1 MPLEKHVWEIM
12 ESTFGVIGPEAGMKE
27 VIDALTEQMTKNP
40 HAQGLLVVDANKRF
54 LGIVTIKDVLEHMK
68 GLFDASCQAGEK
80 SSILQIFS
88 DRCRIDA
95 GKTAKEIM
103 KKESVRVAPNDRLV
117 DAMKKVMDDRVRI
130 MPVVDGNR
138 PVGVL
143 YLQDLFHAMKVLM
156 RP

>member
-12 ESTFGVIGPEAGMKE
+12 ESTFGVIGPDAGMTE
-27 VIDALTEQMTKNP
+27 LIEALTEQMQKNP
-40 HAQGLLVVDANKRF
+40 HAQGLIVEDANRRF

-68 GLFDASCQAGEK
+68 GLFDVSCQTGEK
-80 SSILQIFS
+80 NSIMQLFS

-95 GKTAKEIM
+95 GKTVREIM
-103 KKESVRVAPNDRLV
+103 KKASVMVSPQDRLV